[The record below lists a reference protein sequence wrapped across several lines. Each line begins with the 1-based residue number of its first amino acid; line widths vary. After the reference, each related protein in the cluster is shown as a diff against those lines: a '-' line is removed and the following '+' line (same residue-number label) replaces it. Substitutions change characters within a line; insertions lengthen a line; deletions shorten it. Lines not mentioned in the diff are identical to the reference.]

1 MAKIVLNGKEF
12 EGFSVATEHT
22 GVLLVKAKH
31 GLLGCG
37 YFSIATADKVGD
49 ALAVVTGVKTFDDML
64 SAQVKQV
71 SAAAA
76 ARGVK
81 VGITGSEALELLS

>member
-1 MAKIVLNGKEF
+1 MAKIVLNGREF

-22 GVLLVKAKH
+22 GVLLVKAEH

-37 YFSIATADKVGD
+37 YFSTATADKVGD
-49 ALAVVTGVKTFDDML
+49 ALAVVTGVSSFDDML
-64 SAQVKQV
+64 SAQVKAV

-76 ARGVK
+76 ERGVK
-81 VGITGSEALELLS
+81 PGMTGREALELLS

>member
-1 MAKIVLNGKEF
+1 MATITLNGREF

-22 GVLLVKAKH
+22 GVLLIKAKH

-37 YFSIATADKVGD
+37 YFSTATADKVGD
-49 ALAVVTGVKTFDDML
+49 ALAVVTGVGSFDDML
-64 SAQVKQV
+64 AAQVKVV

-81 VGITGSEALELLS
+81 VGVTGREALELLS

>member
-12 EGFSVATEHT
+12 EGFSVATQHT
-22 GVLLVKAKH
+22 GVLLVKAAN

-37 YFSIATADKVGD
+37 YFSTATADKVGD

-64 SAQVKQV
+64 DAPVKAV

-76 ARGVK
+76 ERGVK
-81 VGITGSEALELLS
+81 VGMTGREALELLS